1 MVNNI
6 IKDNIKLGSRLH
18 TIASFVPLGSRL
30 GDIGT
35 DHAYLPVY
43 LIQNG
48 IIESAIGV
56 DIHKGPY
63 ESALE
68 TVRMYGVEQRIDVR
82 HGNGLIPLKSGEID
96 TLVIAGMGGTTIL
109 EILQSNP
116 LILAEVA
123 TTILQPQGAEA
134 RVRRELTVQG
144 WRLRDECL
152 VEEDNRVYTVI
163 TLSRSEGLDYE
174 EIENR
179 IRSINDHFREYISQQ
194 KLDTSNDLSDDTV
207 HDFIRKY
214 VWTLGPIIMDNKDKY
229 LQDVI
234 RDYMIT
240 LGNIVQEMTK
250 TLRREIQAK
259 SKLVEQEREL
269 LEVMQ
274 KWLFQ

>member
-18 TIASFVPLGSRL
+18 TIASFVPLGSKL

-43 LIQNG
+43 LIQKG
-48 IIESAIGV
+48 IIDCAIGV

-68 TVRMYGVEQRIDVR
+68 TVRMYGVEHSIAVR

-116 LILAEVA
+116 LVLAEVA
-123 TTILQPQGAEA
+123 TAILQPQGAEA
-134 RVRRELTVQG
+134 RVRRELTIQG

-163 TLSRSEGLDYE
+163 TFSRSEGLDYE

-179 IRSINDHFREYISQQ
+179 IKNINDHFRKYISQQ
-194 KLDTSNDLSDDTV
+194 KLDTSNNLSNDTV
-207 HDFIRKY
+207 YDFIEKY
-214 VWTLGPIIMDNKDKY
+214 VWTLGPIIMNNKDKY
-229 LQDVI
+229 LQHII

-240 LGNIVQEMTK
+240 LGSIVQEMTK
-250 TLRREIQAK
+250 TSRREIQAK
-259 SKLVEQEREL
+259 AKLVEQERKL

-274 KWLFQ
+274 TWLFQ